1 MGKMI
6 RLSLGS
12 MVVIV
17 ILINLFPEWLF
28 SVYGQSGEF
37 VAQAIPVVRILSV
50 ALLLMSFSVIFL
62 NAVTGSGNSRVS
74 LMIEILAIV
83 FYSVYIYLVLDKF
96 FLSIT
101 YGWMSE
107 WIYWTCLLVPSFLY
121 MRSGKWKNKVI

>member
-1 MGKMI
+1 
-6 RLSLGS
+6 
-12 MVVIV
+12 
-17 ILINLFPEWLF
+17 
-28 SVYGQSGEF
+28 VYGQSGEF

-74 LMIEILAIV
+74 LMIEIVAIV
-83 FYSVYIYLVLDKF
+83 FYSLYIYLVLDKF

-121 MRSGKWKNKVI
+121 IRSGKWKNKII